1 MYILMISFACFK
13 MIIGTLFTSGSQS
26 DLLELNIESFMCDFV
41 FQFVEKEPF
50 VDHKMT
56 GIFQHPKFDLHSSL
70 LHWILHD
77 SSSKANLNLDQSFY
91 M

>member
-1 MYILMISFACFK
+1 MISFACFK

-56 GIFQHPKFDLHSSL
+56 GIFQHLKFDLHSSL